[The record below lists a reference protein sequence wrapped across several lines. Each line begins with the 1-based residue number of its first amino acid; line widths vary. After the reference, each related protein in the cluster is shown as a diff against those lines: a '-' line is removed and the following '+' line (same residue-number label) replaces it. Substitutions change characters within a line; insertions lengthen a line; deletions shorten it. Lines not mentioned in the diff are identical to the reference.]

1 MSAFYI
7 DLLGPLHW
15 ISKRQTITAGSS
27 AEAEIFATNGCVKFL
42 LELVQLLDYL
52 GVKDVFMPHVNIV
65 YNDNQASV
73 NWSKSTTTKG
83 LRHIQM

>member
-1 MSAFYI
+1 MN
-7 DLLGPLHW
+7 
-15 ISKRQTITAGSS
+15 
-27 AEAEIFATNGCVKFL
+27 ECVKFL

-65 YNDNQASV
+65 YNDNQACV

-83 LRHIQM
+83 LHHIQMQ

>member
-27 AEAEIFATNGCVKFL
+27 AEAEIYAMNGCVKFL
-42 LELVQLLDYL
+42 LELVQLLDFL
-52 GVKDVFMPHVNIV
+52 GVKEIFMPDINTI
-65 YNDNQASV
+65 YNDNQACV